1 MIEEKKSFAIPL
13 LAIVGTFAENKDL
26 GRDIRV
32 EKIEPALL
40 RGEQIILDFAGI
52 EGATQ
57 SFIHS
62 MISQVIRDNGSN
74 VLESIYF
81 KNCSDA
87 VRAIIDIVVDYM
99 QQID

>member
-1 MIEEKKSFAIPL
+1 MIEEKESLTIL
-13 LAIVGTFAENKDL
+13 LLDIIGTFAENKDL

-32 EKIEPALL
+32 KKIEPALL
-40 RGEQIILDFAGI
+40 EGKQIILDFAGI

-57 SFIHS
+57 SFVHS

-74 VLESIYF
+74 VLECIYF

-99 QQID
+99 QQTD